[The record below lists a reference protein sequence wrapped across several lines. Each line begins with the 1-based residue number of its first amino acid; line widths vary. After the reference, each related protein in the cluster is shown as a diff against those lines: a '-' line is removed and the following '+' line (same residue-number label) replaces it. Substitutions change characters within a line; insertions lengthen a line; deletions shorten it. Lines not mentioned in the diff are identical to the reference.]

1 MRRKARTRRL
11 ALLAVVGALAL
22 AQAAQAQTPEVLDPE
37 LAVRVAASGLS
48 QPTGMAF
55 IGENDILVNQ
65 KANGQVRRVTNGVL
79 QPDPVLDLAVNFQSE
94 RGLLGMALDKRFR
107 VNGWV
112 YLYWTQSST
121 GVDTNVNDEVPLLG
135 NRVDRFVW
143 NGSTLT
149 FDRNVIMLRAA
160 QPAVPATP
168 GPAQNAAG
176 NHDGGV
182 LRVSPDDGKL
192 YIFIGDVGRRG
203 WTNNLRC
210 GPATFYDCPPSSPLT
225 DDIFGGPMPDDAHL
239 TGVVLRLNPDGTA
252 PRWNPFFRYGAEVG
266 GEVGENIQ
274 KIYAYGFRN
283 GYGMAF
289 DPVGHRLWEAA
300 NGDDTF
306 SELEL
311 VEAGMNSGWIQIM
324 GPVSRVAQFK
334 TIETTMGPTTDPF
347 APNGYFGLQQNRWLP
362 TNIADTPAEAL
373 SRLQLF
379 PGAHYSDP
387 ELSWVYEVGPAAIGF
402 LDGKGLG
409 NEYKNDLFMGGS
421 RNFLEG
427 GHLFRFD
434 LTGNRKGIDV
444 SDPRLEDLVADNLHK
459 WNIVESESLL
469 FGRNFGIVTEILTGP
484 NGNLFL
490 LSNQAGAI
498 YEIYRP

>member
-1 MRRKARTRRL
+1 MRTTGRSRRL
-11 ALLAVVGALAL
+11 ALLAVLGALAL
-22 AQAAQAQTPEVLDPE
+22 PQAAQAQTPEVLDPD
-37 LAVRVAASGLS
+37 LAVRTAATGLS

-55 IGENDILVNQ
+55 IGANDILVNQ
-65 KANGQVRRVTNGVL
+65 KANGQVRRVLNGVL
-79 QPDPVLDLAVNFQSE
+79 LPDPVLDLAVNSNSE
-94 RGLLGMALDKRFR
+94 RGLLGMALDRKFL
-107 VNGWV
+107 VNGHV
-112 YLYWTQSST
+112 YLYWTESSI
-121 GVDTNVNDEVPLLG
+121 GADTNVNGNVPLLG

-149 FDRNVIMLRAA
+149 FDQNVIMLRAH

-176 NHDGGV
+176 NHDGGI
-182 LRVSPDDGKL
+182 LRVGDDGKL

-203 WTNNLRC
+203 WTQNLRC
-210 GPATFYDCPPSSPLT
+210 GPATFYDCPPNSPLA
-225 DDIFGGPMPDDAHL
+225 DDVFGGPLPDDAHM

-252 PRWNPFFRYGAEVG
+252 PRWNPFYDYGAQVG

-289 DPVGHRLWEAA
+289 DPVTDRLWEAA

-324 GPVSRVAQFK
+324 GPASRVNQFR
-334 TIETTMGPTTDPF
+334 TIETTPGPTNDPF
-347 APNGYFGLQQNRWLP
+347 APNGYVGLQQNRWHP
-362 TNIADTPAEAL
+362 SNIATTPAEAL
-373 SRLQLF
+373 SRLQMF

-402 LDGKGLG
+402 LQGKGLG
-409 NEYKNDLFMGGS
+409 DEYKNNLFMGGS

-427 GHLFRFD
+427 GHLFRFE
-434 LTGNRKGIDV
+434 LNASRKGIRV
-444 SDPRLEDLVADNLHK
+444 SDPRLNDLVADNLGK

>member
-1 MRRKARTRRL
+1 MRKLVRGRRL
-11 ALLAVVGALAL
+11 VLLAVLGALAL
-22 AQAAQAQTPEVLDPE
+22 PQAVQAQTPEVLDPE
-37 LAVRVAASGLS
+37 LAVRVAASGLT

-55 IGENDILVNQ
+55 IGDNDILVNQ
-65 KANGQVRRVTNGVL
+65 KANGQVRRVMNGVL

-94 RGLLGMALDKRFR
+94 RGLLGMALDRRFH
-107 VNGWV
+107 VNGYV
-112 YLYWTQSST
+112 YLYWTESST
-121 GVDTNVNDEVPLLG
+121 GADTNVNAEVPLLG

-149 FDRNVIMLRAA
+149 FDQNVIMLRAA
-160 QPAVPATP
+160 QPAVPAVP

-182 LRVSPDDGKL
+182 LRVGRDGKL
-192 YIFIGDVGRRG
+192 YIFIGDTGRRG
-203 WTNNLRC
+203 WTQNLRC
-210 GPATFYDCPPSSPLT
+210 GPATFYDCPPGSPVM
-225 DDIFGGPMPDDAHL
+225 DDIFGGPLPDDAHL
-239 TGVVLRLNPDGTA
+239 TGVILRLNPDGTT
-252 PRWNPFFRYGAEVG
+252 PRWNPFYDYGAQVG

-289 DPVGHRLWEAA
+289 DPVSRRLWEAA
-300 NGDDTF
+300 NGDDSF

-311 VEAGMNSGWIQIM
+311 VEPGLNSGWIQLM
-324 GPVSRVAQFK
+324 GPVSRLSQFK
-334 TIETTMGPTTDPF
+334 TIETTVTPTPPDPF
-347 APNGYFGLQQNRWLP
+347 ANSYFGLQQNRWPP
-362 TNIADTPAEAL
+362 TNLADTPAEAL
-373 SRLQLF
+373 SRLQMF

-402 LDGKGLG
+402 LEGKGLG
-409 NEYKNDLFMGGS
+409 NEYKNSLFMGGS

-434 LTGNRKGIDV
+434 LTANRKGIKV
-444 SDPRLEDLVADNLHK
+444 GDPRLEDLVADNIHK
-459 WNIVESESLL
+459 WNLVESESLL

-498 YEIYRP
+498 YEIHRP